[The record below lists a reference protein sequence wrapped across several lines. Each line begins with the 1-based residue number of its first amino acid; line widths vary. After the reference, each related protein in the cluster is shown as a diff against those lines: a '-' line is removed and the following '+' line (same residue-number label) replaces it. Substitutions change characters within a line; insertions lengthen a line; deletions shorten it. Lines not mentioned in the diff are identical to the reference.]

1 MISLLDVNLL
11 VALFDEAHV
20 HHSRAHEWLKKN
32 RSKGWATCPITQN
45 GCLRILS
52 QPGYPGAIPVADITR
67 RLRQATKAGDHHF
80 WMDEVSL
87 CDPALFD
94 PVRVLSPKHL
104 TDLYLLALATR
115 KGGRLVTFDQ
125 GIPAEAV
132 KKATSTN
139 LVVL

>member
-20 HHSRAHEWLKKN
+20 HHSRAHDWLGKN
-32 RSKGWATCPITQN
+32 RSEGWATCPITQN

-52 QPGYPGAIPVADITR
+52 QPSYPGAIPVADIAR
-67 RLRQATKAGDHHF
+67 RLRHATTAGDHHF

-87 CDPALFD
+87 CDTALFD

-104 TDLYLLALATR
+104 TDLYLLALATK

-125 GIPAEAV
+125 GIPEGSV
-132 KKATSTN
+132 LDATSAN
-139 LVVL
+139 LVIL

>member
-20 HHSRAHEWLKKN
+20 HHSRAHEWLTEN

-52 QPGYPGAIPVADITR
+52 QPNYPGAIPVADVAR
-67 RLRQATKAGDHHF
+67 RLRQTTKASEHHF

-87 CDPALFD
+87 CDAALFD
-94 PVRVLSPKHL
+94 PVRVLTPKHL
-104 TDLYLLALATR
+104 TDLYLLTLATK

-125 GIPAEAV
+125 GIPEGAV
-132 KKATSTN
+132 KNATSTN
-139 LVVL
+139 LIVL